1 MLNKRRTSIGKRL
14 LAIFYDFLILFF
26 LTFVITLII
35 QQFVI
40 QLGLIEFEQVQITA
54 EGETV
59 SIIPSD
65 SFLSLFLKNTWL
77 IISFLYFTLYWSR
90 RGKTLGMKVWK
101 IKVVDLQGKSIS
113 WNQAMI
119 RYISSIFGLG
129 LFAIPFN
136 KNKAALQDILSKSQ
150 LIVDE

>member
-1 MLNKRRTSIGKRL
+1 MKNKHTTSIGKRL

-26 LTFVITLII
+26 LTFVINLII
-35 QQFVI
+35 QQFVV
-40 QLGLIEFEQVQITA
+40 QLELIEFEQVQITA
-54 EGETV
+54 DGESV
-59 SIIPSD
+59 SVIPPD

-77 IISFLYFTLYWSR
+77 IISFLYFTLYWTR

-101 IKVVDLQGKSIS
+101 IKVVDSQGKSIS
-113 WNQAMI
+113 WKQAVI
-119 RYISSIFGLG
+119 RYTSAVFGLG

-136 KNKAALQDILSKSQ
+136 KNRAALQDTLSKTQ

>member
-1 MLNKRRTSIGKRL
+1 MISIGKRL
-14 LAIFYDFLILFF
+14 LAIFYDFLIIFF
-26 LTFVITLII
+26 LVFVINLII
-35 QQFVI
+35 QQFVV
-40 QLGLIEFEQVQITA
+40 QLELIEFEQVQITT
-54 EGETV
+54 EGEKV

-77 IISFLYFTLYWSR
+77 IISFLYFTLYWTR

-101 IKVVDLQGKSIS
+101 IKVVNLQGKSIN

-119 RYISSIFGLG
+119 RYISAIFGLG
-129 LFAIPFN
+129 LLAIPFN
-136 KNKAALQDILSKSQ
+136 KKRAALQDILSKTQ

>member
-1 MLNKRRTSIGKRL
+1 MQNRYMISIGKRL
-14 LAIFYDFLILFF
+14 LAIFYDFLIIFF
-26 LTFVITLII
+26 LVFVINLII
-35 QQFVI
+35 QQFVV
-40 QLGLIEFEQVQITA
+40 QLELIEFEQVQITT
-54 EGETV
+54 EGEKV

-77 IISFLYFTLYWSR
+77 IISFLYFTLYWTR

-101 IKVVDLQGKSIS
+101 IKVVNLQGKSIN

-119 RYISSIFGLG
+119 RYISAIFGLG
-129 LFAIPFN
+129 LLAIPFN
-136 KNKAALQDILSKSQ
+136 KKRAALQDILSKTQ